1 MDGRRPLRFSR
12 LSEVMP
18 EVDRLLKGHCVV
30 GQWSLGQVCNHLST
44 AIIGSIE
51 GTSFRFPWLLRKT
64 CGPMLVR
71 RIIASGRMPGG
82 IKAPKALQPG
92 PGLDDRAEA
101 EALRAT
107 VHYFGMHPGPYADH
121 PLGGPIGRDAWDCFH
136 AVHCAH
142 HLSYILPGMVKAG

>member
-18 EVDRLLKGHCVV
+18 EVDRLLTGHRLV
-30 GQWSLGQVCNHLST
+30 GQWTLGQVCNHLST
-44 AIIGSIE
+44 SIIGSIE

-64 CGPMLVR
+64 IGPMLVR
-71 RIIASGRMPGG
+71 RIIETGRMPRG
-82 IKAPKALQPG
+82 IKAPPTLQPR

-107 VHYFGMHPGPYADH
+107 VNYFGMHSGPLADH
-121 PLGGPIGRDAWDCFH
+121 PLGGPIGRDAWDRFH

-142 HLSYILPGMVKAG
+142 HLSYLLPGSGEAG